1 MTHPAGLTFE
11 RNAKSVDPVPGP
23 VQSTTPACDHGG
35 MTVPVTEDAPD
46 LSATPGRT
54 PYVTYTE
61 SDVLASLIHP
71 QTDEPLEVTF
81 IVVTQIMELHFQL
94 LIHEWRLAR
103 DRMIADDVPG
113 AVTALK
119 RSAAVQNSLLA
130 SWNMLAVMS
139 AVEYNRFRRSLGK
152 ASGFQSF
159 SYRELEFLIGAKNER
174 MLNPHSGMPAVRER
188 LQRAYDEPA
197 LYDAAIALLARRGLA
212 VPAAILDRD
221 VRQAWTESDPTLV
234 SVWEAVY
241 ASESELYTLAEAL
254 IEVSELHSRWR
265 FVHYTAVRRILGA
278 KPGTGGSAGL
288 AWLKRT
294 IDAPLFPELWD
305 VRSVL

>member
-1 MTHPAGLTFE
+1 M
-11 RNAKSVDPVPGP
+11 
-23 VQSTTPACDHGG
+23 
-35 MTVPVTEDAPD
+35 
-46 LSATPGRT
+46 
-54 PYVTYTE
+54 
-61 SDVLASLIHP
+61 LADLIHP
-71 QTDEPLEVTF
+71 QTEEPLEVTF

-103 DRMIADDVPG
+103 DRMMADDVAG
-113 AVTALK
+113 AIAALK
-119 RSAAVQNSLLA
+119 RSASVQNSLLA
-130 SWNMLAVMS
+130 SWNMLSLMS

-174 MLNPHSGMPAVRER
+174 MLNPHSGMPAIHDR
-188 LQRAYDEPA
+188 LQRAFDEPS
-197 LYDAAIALLARRGLA
+197 LYDAAIGLLARSGISVPGPVLA
-212 VPAAILDRD
+212 RD
-221 VRQAWTESDPTLV
+221 VREPWTEPEPGV
-234 SVWEAVY
+234 VAAWHQVYEA
-241 ASESELYTLAEAL
+241 ESALFPLAEAL

-294 IDAPLFPELWD
+294 VDAPLFPELWE